1 LCYLFNKGHLLVP
14 KGQDM
19 WPRISVVFTFCILS
33 ISQSLCATPATQPNT
48 NGDQVK
54 RLVSQADAYQ
64 RQGYRG
70 RAIALL
76 QEADQ
81 LAAQQG
87 SGQSDTGLLL
97 AQLYFELGEYPLSV
111 SMTTRILDE
120 RPPVRI
126 QAQALNILASVQS
139 TLNKSKAAT
148 STFAEA
154 YTASVKSADNA
165 LSTTILAN
173 HLRHE
178 LDHKNAREALGIGQ
192 KLLPLSSALGR
203 LPEVLEIQISIGEL
217 FIRLA
222 DQSGDPSYVEHASTL
237 LRQAESAAKSQGR
250 VRLQSYAIGHQGWLL
265 VNQGK
270 LEAGI
275 QKLNTANFLANASRS
290 YESAYLWQWQLAR
303 AHRLQG
309 NTNEAIAGYQTAIAT
324 LEQVRKE
331 LINGSPFTFPQKIQ
345 PLFSELSDL
354 LLAAARKPQAP
365 SYQQSYLKQVQAV
378 LEQSKSAEL
387 QDYFQNDCV
396 VPDQAVDLKRVE
408 AATAVIY
415 PVILADRLEILVNIG
430 DQVHQFVHQIE
441 AADLAQLAND
451 FRYNLELNQG
461 DDEYK
466 EIGEEL
472 YELIFAEAE
481 SLLQANDIETLLI
494 IPDGVLRTIPF
505 AAIYDGNEFMIQKY
519 ALATTPGIN
528 LTFPK
533 QLVVSESK
541 LFAGGI
547 SHSVQGFSGLPG
559 VPVEL
564 DKLQSQYGAEILH
577 NEEFSGITI
586 QDQLGSAEYSIVHIA
601 THGHFD
607 SNPQDSYLLT
617 YDNKLTMDLLEQSIG
632 SRRQSD
638 NPLDLLV
645 LSACETAVGDNR
657 AALGL
662 AGVALKAGARSAIA
676 TLWQISDE
684 ATVLIID
691 NFYKHTSSEHLSKA
705 QALRIAQN
713 ELINSERFSHPTDWA
728 PFLLIGNWL

>member
-1 LCYLFNKGHLLVP
+1 
-14 KGQDM
+14 M
-19 WPRISVVFTFCILS
+19 WLRIYAVFILCILS
-33 ISQSLCATPATQPNT
+33 LGQSICVASASQIDNDGA
-48 NGDQVK
+48 QV
-54 RLVSQADAYQ
+54 RELVRQARVYQ
-64 RQGYRG
+64 NQGYRG
-70 RAIALL
+70 QAIALL
-76 QEADQ
+76 QEADV
-81 LAAQQG
+81 LAEKQG
-87 SGQSDTGLLL
+87 VDQNDTGLLL
-97 AQLYFELGEYPLSV
+97 AQLYFELGEYPLSRG
-111 SMTTRILDE
+111 MTTRILDQS
-120 RPPVRI
+120 PADGI

-139 TLNKSKAAT
+139 TLNNSKAAT
-148 STFAEA
+148 ATFTEA
-154 YTASVKSADNA
+154 HTASVKSGETAM
-165 LSTTILAN
+165 TMTILAN

-178 LDHKNAREALGIGQ
+178 LDHKNVRGALGIGQ
-192 KLLPLSSALGR
+192 QLLPLSTTLGY
-203 LPEVLEIQISIGEL
+203 LPEVVEIQISIGDL
-217 FIRLA
+217 LIRLA
-222 DQSGDPSYVEHASTL
+222 DQTGEQAYSKHAL
-237 LRQAESAAKSQGR
+237 VILQQAEAIAKSEGH
-250 VRLQSYAIGHQGWLL
+250 VRLQSYAIGHQGRLL
-265 VNQGK
+265 INQGQ
-270 LEAGI
+270 LGDGI
-275 QKLNTANFLANASRS
+275 GKLNIANFLASS
-290 YESAYLWQWQLAR
+290 IPSFESAYLWQWQLAR

-309 NTNEAIAGYQTAIAT
+309 KTSDAIAGYETAIAT

-354 LLAAARKPQAP
+354 LLTAARGAQTHT
-365 SYQQSYLKQVQAV
+365 YQQNYLKQVQAV

-396 VPDQAVDLKRVE
+396 VPDQAVDLKHVE
-408 AATAVIY
+408 VATAIIY

-430 DQVHQFVHQIE
+430 DQVHQYVHQIQ
-441 AADLAQLAND
+441 ATDLEQLAND
-451 FRYNLELNQG
+451 FRYNLELDQG
-461 DDEYK
+461 DEEYK

-481 SLLQANDIETLLI
+481 SLLQENNIETLLV
-494 IPDGVLRTIPF
+494 IPDGILRTIPF

-519 ALATTPGIN
+519 ALATTPGIS

-533 QLVVSESK
+533 RLDVAEAK

-564 DKLQSQYGAEILH
+564 DKLKAQYGAEVLH
-577 NEEFSGITI
+577 NEQFSRTTI
-586 QDQLGSAEYSIVHIA
+586 QDQLGSADYSIVHIA

-607 SNPQDSYLLT
+607 SNPHDSYLLT
-617 YDNKLTMDLLEQSIG
+617 YDNKLTMDLLERSIG

-691 NFYKHTSSEHLSKA
+691 NFYENTSSEHLSKA
-705 QALRIAQN
+705 QALRIAQT

>member
-1 LCYLFNKGHLLVP
+1 
-14 KGQDM
+14 M
-19 WPRISVVFTFCILS
+19 WLRIQWVFTFCILS
-33 ISQSLCATPATQPNT
+33 LGQSLYAAPASEFN
-48 NGDQVK
+48 NDGAHLDS
-54 RLVSQADAYQ
+54 LVRKANVYQ
-64 RQGYRG
+64 NQGYRSQ
-70 RAIALL
+70 AIALL
-76 QEADQ
+76 QQADQ
-81 LAAQQG
+81 LSKQLGTDQNEI
-87 SGQSDTGLLL
+87 GLQL
-97 AQLYFELGEYPLSV
+97 ARLYFELGEYPLSKNL
-111 SMTTRILDE
+111 TARILDE
-120 RPPVRI
+120 SQLDAI
-126 QAQALNILASVQS
+126 QARALNILATVQS
-139 TLNKSKAAT
+139 TLNNQKTAT
-148 STFAEA
+148 NTFTEA
-154 YTASVKSADNA
+154 YTASVKSGDKAM
-165 LSTTILAN
+165 TMTILTN

-178 LDHKNAREALGIGQ
+178 LDYKNSRGALVIGPQ
-192 KLLPLSSALGR
+192 LLSLSTSLSD
-203 LPEVLEIQISIGEL
+203 LPEAVEIQISLGDL
-217 FIRLA
+217 LGRLA
-222 DQSGDPSYVEHASTL
+222 DQTGEQNYYKHAL
-237 LRQAESAAKSQGR
+237 VILKEAEAAAKSRSQ
-250 VRLQSYAIGHQGWLL
+250 VRLQSYAIGHQGRLM

-270 LEAGI
+270 LQEGI
-275 QKLNTANFLANASRS
+275 QRLSTANFLANTSRS
-290 YESAYLWQWQLAR
+290 FESAYLWQWQLAR
-303 AHRLQG
+303 AYRLQG
-309 NTNEAIAGYQTAIAT
+309 KNNAAISGYQTAIAT

-354 LLAAARKPQAP
+354 LLTAAREAQTHTNQQA
-365 SYQQSYLKQVQAV
+365 YLKQVQTV

-408 AATAVIY
+408 IATAIIY
-415 PVILADRLEILVNIG
+415 PVILADRLEVLVNIG
-430 DQVHQFVHQIE
+430 DQVHQFVHQISATDLE
-441 AADLAQLAND
+441 DLANE
-451 FRYNLELNQG
+451 FRYNLQRDQG

-472 YELIFAEAE
+472 YELVFAEAE
-481 SLLQANDIETLLI
+481 SLLQEKNIETLLI
-494 IPDGVLRTIPF
+494 IPDGILRTIPF

-519 ALATTPGIN
+519 ALATTPGIS

-533 QLVVSESK
+533 PLIVHEAT

-547 SHSVQGFSGLPG
+547 SHSVQGFSSLPG

-564 DKLQSQYGAEILH
+564 DKLKALHGAEILH
-577 NEEFSGITI
+577 NEQFQRSTI
-586 QDQLGSAEYSIVHIA
+586 QAQLGSEDYSIVHIA

-607 SNPQDSYLLT
+607 SNPHESYLLT
-617 YDNKLTMDLLEQSIG
+617 YEDKLTMDLLEQSIG

-691 NFYKHTSSEHLSKA
+691 SFYKHTSSEHLSKA
-705 QALRIAQN
+705 QALRIAQS
-713 ELINSERFSHPTDWA
+713 ELINSERHNHPTDWA